1 MNRFV
6 PPFVVRTVLLV
17 GIAYLAYHYY
27 AQAQQL
33 AAGVREKLAEAEQAE
48 QEAEA
53 LRVKIGDE
61 QGATARALADM
72 EKLAAD
78 ARTADAAVQ
87 AQRHR
92 VGDLS
97 IREASIKAEIDA
109 AANEA
114 AKIQANVDALA
125 QYINGMPLAVAK
137 SKNEVE
143 SAERDTEQNVWEQHL
158 YIEGMKRG
166 DWRTYGLGPALGGR
180 DWQEDGIKRYTIAEM
195 FHDLHKGK

>member
-1 MNRFV
+1 MNRL
-6 PPFVVRTVLLV
+6 PPLLIRGALLV
-17 GIAYLAYHYY
+17 GVAYLAFHYF

-48 QEAEA
+48 QEATA
-53 LRVKIGDE
+53 LHTQIGQE
-61 QGATARALADM
+61 QAATARAMADM

-87 AQRHR
+87 AQGQR
-92 VGDLS
+92 VGQLT

-125 QYINGMPLAVAK
+125 QYINGMPLVVAK
-137 SKNEVE
+137 TKNEVE
-143 SAERDTEQNVWEQHL
+143 SAERNIEQNVWEEHL
-158 YIEGMKRG
+158 RIEGMKQG

-180 DWQEDGIKRYTIAEM
+180 DWREDGIKRWTITEI
-195 FHDLHKGK
+195 FNELHKGK